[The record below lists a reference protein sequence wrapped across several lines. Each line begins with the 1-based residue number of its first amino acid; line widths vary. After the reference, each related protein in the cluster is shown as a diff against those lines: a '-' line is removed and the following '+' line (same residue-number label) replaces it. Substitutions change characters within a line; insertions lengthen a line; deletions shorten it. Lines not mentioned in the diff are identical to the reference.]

1 MCVLALPHRAL
12 LAACLIGLAAF
23 AAADDAAPEAA
34 HAQMTT
40 NFKAEDAK
48 SVYFPTTTNDYG
60 SMIYS
65 LLEQQLSF
73 IAAKEGAD
81 VRGPPRQFEEH
92 A

>member
-1 MCVLALPHRAL
+1 MCAGLSRRAL

-23 AAADDAAPEAA
+23 AAAEDAAPTEAQ
-34 HAQMTT
+34 AQMTT

-48 SVYFPTTTNDYG
+48 QVYIPTTTNDYG

-65 LLEQQLSF
+65 LLEQQLNF
-73 IAAKEGAD
+73 IAAKDGAD
-81 VRGPPRQFEEH
+81 VRALFPLPAMH